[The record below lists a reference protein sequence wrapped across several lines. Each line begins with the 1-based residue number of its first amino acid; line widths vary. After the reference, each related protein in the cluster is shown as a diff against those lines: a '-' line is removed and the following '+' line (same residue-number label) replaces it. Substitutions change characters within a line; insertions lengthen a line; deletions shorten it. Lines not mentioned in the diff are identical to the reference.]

1 MHEGGHKGRQW
12 PSLATHFIGCS
23 PLSKNR
29 ECHRV
34 PARVARL
41 LVAAVIGSRDQTK
54 KGRLQEACLA
64 ALILYISPLSLGLSN
79 IPRGRVSI
87 VGA

>member
-1 MHEGGHKGRQW
+1 MREVTRGDNGP
-12 PSLATHFIGCS
+12 PSQLISSVVRHFQRTENATVCQ
-23 PLSKNR
+23 R
-29 ECHRV
+29 
-34 PARVARL
+34 ARVARL

-64 ALILYISPLSLGLSN
+64 ALLLYISPLSLGLSN